1 MFEQLRPILVTV
13 RPHRRG
19 PHETFA
25 VVLMAPESR
34 APTAIPGFN
43 TVDAAR
49 AHAKRHW
56 PNESHVTPAQL
67 DAEVDVRQGT
77 AQRARVRR

>member
-19 PHETFA
+19 VYETWA
-25 VVLMAPESR
+25 VILMAPESR
-34 APTAIPGFN
+34 AVTAIPGFI
-43 TVDAAR
+43 TEDAAR

-56 PNESHVTPAQL
+56 PNEQHVTSKEI
-67 DAEVDVRQGT
+67 DAEAMKRQAD